1 MVARTRN
8 PRGEGERLRET
19 LLDVATDLLG
29 EVRDVD
35 RLSVRAVTARAGVSP
50 TALYLHFADKDALV
64 EAIEARCFVA
74 LGARLEVARDAHAD
88 DPWAGLRAMGGAY
101 LAFAREEP
109 GWYGV
114 CFQVGTHEDV
124 VGEVWEA
131 HPTARIGMGV
141 FGLLV
146 AQVARCT
153 GAGEQA
159 AFDRATVLWAALHGR
174 ASVVNAM
181 PGFPFP
187 GEDSWIALL
196 AGASSAPGP
205 GDASASPGSEPSGGR
220 QGGGAPE
227 PAGSSPRSDPSGAHR
242 QDATG

>member
-1 MVARTRN
+1 MEARTRN

-19 LLDVATDLLG
+19 LLDVATDLLA

-64 EAIEARCFVA
+64 GAIEARCFVA
-74 LGARLEVARDAHAD
+74 LGQRLSAARDAHPD

-114 CFQVGTHEDV
+114 CFQTATHEHV
-124 VGEVWEA
+124 VGKDWDD
-131 HPTARIGMGV
+131 HPTARIGMDV

-146 AQVARCT
+146 AQVSRCT
-153 GAGEQA
+153 GADERA

-181 PGFPFP
+181 PGFPFAD
-187 GEDSWIALL
+187 EDAWIALL
-196 AGASSAPGP
+196 ADGWAGSGAEAPGAGVP
-205 GDASASPGSEPSGGR
+205 GA
-220 QGGGAPE
+220 GAPG
-227 PAGSSPRSDPSGAHR
+227 AGVPGATR
-242 QDATG
+242 RP